1 MLPKMKKTKSLLKAR
16 EIFGLN
22 VRRARRLKE
31 ISQEELAFQA
41 DISRTYLSEVER
53 GERNISVDNMEALSI
68 ALEINL
74 PELLNPF
81 LFTVGANEAPE

>member
-1 MLPKMKKTKSLLKAR
+1 MKKTRPLLRAR
-16 EIFGLN
+16 KIFGLN

-53 GERNISVDNMEALSI
+53 GERNISVDNMESLAL
-68 ALEINL
+68 ALEIIL
-74 PELLNPF
+74 PDLLNPN
-81 LFTVGANEAPE
+81 LFTVGANGVQE

>member
-1 MLPKMKKTKSLLKAR
+1 MLPKMKKTKPLLKAR

-53 GERNISVDNMEALSI
+53 GERNISVDNMESLSI
-68 ALEINL
+68 ALEITL
-74 PELLNPF
+74 PELLNPY
-81 LFTVGANEAPE
+81 LFTVGANEVQE